1 MNEPN
6 LPHTPLEGVE
16 DDALEGAEETA
27 FASAGF
33 WQQLQ
38 RWRWQQ
44 QRKART
50 RQARKEALTDVMRL
64 LDFNGIDGD
73 YIEFGCFRAETF
85 PLVHRINRKLPM
97 KRHLWA
103 VDSFQGIPAPQSFR
117 DLHPRWQEGR
127 KHTTKEDFLRRCR
140 RAGIPGQDYTT
151 ISSSFNNLS
160 GLSPKGLPNNIALAY
175 VNCYLHSQ
183 VEQVLEVMRPRLKQG
198 MVIIFDNYFACSRF
212 HQSGDKAAFERFR
225 NQEHGFRFCRYRD
238 FGFAG
243 AAFLAE
249 EPFA

>member
-6 LPHTPLEGVE
+6 PFDNPLEGDE
-16 DDALEGAEETA
+16 HELADAAETT
-27 FASAGF
+27 FAPDGF
-33 WQQLQ
+33 WQQLEH
-38 RWRWQQ
+38 WRWQQ

-50 RQARKEALTDVMRL
+50 RQARNNVLTDVLRL

-73 YIEFGCFRAETF
+73 YIEFGCFRAETL

-97 KRHLWA
+97 QRHLWA
-103 VDSFQGIPAPQSFR
+103 VDSFQGIPEPKSFR

-127 KHTTKEDFLRRCR
+127 KHTTKEEFLRRCR
-140 RAGIPGQDYTT
+140 RAGVPEQAYTT
-151 ISSSFNNLS
+151 IRCPFSNL
-160 GLSPKGLPNNIALAY
+160 GALAPDQLPTNIALAY

-212 HQSGDKAAFERFR
+212 HQSGDQAAFERFR
-225 NQEHGFRFCRYRD
+225 NQDHGFRFCRYRD